1 MDWRRGLLDGTGFT
15 GFFPGAGQQ
24 SGPGAEQMLGDV
36 GAV

>member
-15 GFFPGAGQQ
+15 GFTGAGQQ